1 MDFVYLDN
9 NATTRPADEVV
20 AAMMPFYAHWWGN
33 PSSVHRFGQRAR
45 QAIDEARAHVA
56 ALIGCSDSELLFT
69 GGGTESINT
78 AIRGLLGARGQRRK
92 IVTTSVEHSA
102 TKELCAVLA
111 NEGAAHIIT
120 IGVDTVGRLDL
131 EALQNAINDDPAL
144 LTLLW
149 ANNETGVIFP
159 LERIAAMCKEKRV
172 PLHVDATQAIGK
184 IPVDAKAFGVDSM
197 SFASHKFHGPKGVG
211 GLFVRKGLRIK
222 PLMIGGPQERNR
234 RGGTENVPGIVGM
247 GKAAELAM
255 AHLAEMPR
263 VAMLRDRLEA
273 AILAMPHTSVNG
285 DREHRLP
292 NTTNVGFSQLEAEAI
307 LLLFSERGLCA
318 SAGSACSSGS
328 LEPSHVLR
336 AMKIEEK
343 FAHGAVRFSL
353 SRETTTADIDKAL
366 AIIPPVIERL
376 RNVLPGSKRMKAE
389 G

>member
-20 AAMMPFYAHWWGN
+20 AAMMPYYTQWWGN

-45 QAIDEARAHVA
+45 QAIDEARSQIATLV
-56 ALIGCSDSELLFT
+56 GCSDSELLFT

-78 AIRGLLGARGQRRK
+78 AVRGLLGVRGSRRK
-92 IVTTSVEHSA
+92 IVTSSVEHSA
-102 TKELCAVLA
+102 TKELCAALA
-111 NEGAAHIIT
+111 NEGSAEIVT
-120 IGVDTVGRLDL
+120 IDVDHAGRIDL
-131 EALQNAINDDPAL
+131 ESLFAAIDDDPAL
-144 LTLLW
+144 VTLLW

-159 LERIAAMCKEKRV
+159 VEQIAAKCREKRV
-172 PLHVDATQAIGK
+172 PFHCDATQAIGK
-184 IPVDAKAFGVDSM
+184 LPVDARAIGFDAM

-211 GLFVRKGLRIK
+211 ALFVRKGLRIRQ
-222 PLMIGGPQERNR
+222 LLIGGPQERNR

-247 GKAAELAM
+247 GKAAELAKAM
-255 AHLAEMPR
+255 LGEMPR
-263 VAMLRDRLEA
+263 VAAMRDRLET
-273 AILAMPHTSVNG
+273 AILEKMPHTSVNG

-292 NTTNVGFSQLEAEAI
+292 NTTNIGFSQLEAEAI

-336 AMKIEEK
+336 AMKIDERI
-343 FAHGAVRFSL
+343 AHGAIRFSL
-353 SRETTTADIDKAL
+353 SRETTDADIDAAL

-376 RNVLPGSKRMKAE
+376 RNVLPVGKR
-389 G
+389 